1 MKSKYINHIILE
13 GCDGVGKDTICKNL
27 WKKYDFKQRV
37 YVRGEI
43 SDYVYA
49 KKYNRPFI
57 STQRNLPFLYIV
69 LIGDEK
75 IIKKNILNRKNKD
88 ENIKEELEKISDNKE
103 FEKAA
108 DILKISYHIIKIYC
122 KDKTIEELVNE
133 IYSKSINYINNL
145 SCDPEINDF
154 NKLYKL
160 GCEKCNINLKV
171 RNNQP
176 FFNNTMIMADAQLH
190 NGSFETYS
198 DKKCPHN
205 LIFSLAYTNTKEE
218 ISKIKKDI
226 DFCYPINSKILVR
239 PEVYSYFC
247 EFEKNNIS
255 FLTTDSQY
263 IPKYKMCVRMD
274 KCFGNKYINS
284 TARCKAT
291 IYTARDLI
299 DIKMITV
306 RPYEATLA
314 DQIIFVDEITDE
326 NNEILN
332 QIYNDKSDFASICK
346 NLLRVN
352 PSNICDNYKEVISN
366 NELVSYILSQ
376 QHIWYD
382 NLKNEIINRDKS
394 NI

>member
-1 MKSKYINHIILE
+1 M
-13 GCDGVGKDTICKNL
+13 
-27 WKKYDFKQRV
+27 
-37 YVRGEI
+37 
-43 SDYVYA
+43 
-49 KKYNRPFI
+49 
-57 STQRNLPFLYIV
+57 
-69 LIGDEK
+69 
-75 IIKKNILNRKNKD
+75 
-88 ENIKEELEKISDNKE
+88 
-103 FEKAA
+103 
-108 DILKISYHIIKIYC
+108 
-122 KDKTIEELVNE
+122 
-133 IYSKSINYINNL
+133 
-145 SCDPEINDF
+145 
-154 NKLYKL
+154 
-160 GCEKCNINLKV
+160 
-171 RNNQP
+171 
-176 FFNNTMIMADAQLH
+176 
-190 NGSFETYS
+190 
-198 DKKCPHN
+198 
-205 LIFSLAYTNTKEE
+205 
-218 ISKIKKDI
+218 
-226 DFCYPINSKILVR
+226 VR

-352 PSNICDNYKEVISN
+352 PSNICDNYNEVISN